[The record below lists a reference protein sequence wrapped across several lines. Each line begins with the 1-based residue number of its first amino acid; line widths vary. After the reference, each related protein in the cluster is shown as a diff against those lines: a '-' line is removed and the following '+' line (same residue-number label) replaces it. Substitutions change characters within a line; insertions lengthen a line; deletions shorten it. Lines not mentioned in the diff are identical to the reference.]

1 MKKVLGIIGS
11 PRKLGNSEVLI
22 KEISRNV
29 PEPHELSLIRLNDFN
44 ILPCKGCYMCLVTG
58 NPCHLDDD
66 LPVIKEAVL
75 SADAFIVAAPAYLLG
90 ANASLKRVL
99 DRIMGFNEN
108 KEFKQWGK
116 PSIGIA
122 IAGMKGKEGY
132 TKLNIESFLKI
143 LLTDIKRSDIL
154 YGALP
159 GEIFMNEENKK
170 TAAELGSALFK
181 PAPEITGPRCLLCG
195 GDTFRFLGDNR
206 LQCMLCSNSG
216 TFSMEKGEPVLS
228 IQKSGHDIFLS
239 EGDSTQHAN
248 WLTGMKG
255 SFKDHKK
262 KLKVITQSYAEEGL
276 WVLPPSKK
284 TGE

>member
-11 PRKLGNSEVLI
+11 PRKLGNCEVLI
-22 KEISRNV
+22 KEISRNI
-29 PEPHELSLIRLNDFN
+29 PEPHKLTLIRLNDFN
-44 ILPCKGCYMCLVTG
+44 ILPCKGCYRCLATDK
-58 NPCHLDDD
+58 PCYFDDD
-66 LPVIKEAVL
+66 LPVIKDAIL
-75 SADAFIVAAPAYLLG
+75 DTDAFIVAAPAYLLG

-99 DRIMGFNEN
+99 DRILGFHEN
-108 KEFKQWGK
+108 QEYRQWGK
-116 PSIGIA
+116 PSIGVA

-143 LLTDIKRSDIL
+143 LLTDIKKSDIL

-170 TAAELGSALFK
+170 AAAEYGAALFK
-181 PAPEITGPRCLLCG
+181 PAPEITGPRCRLCG

-239 EGDSTQHAN
+239 EGDATQHAN
-248 WLTGMKG
+248 FLTGMKG
-255 SFKDHKK
+255 TFKDLKK
-262 KLKVITQSYAEEGL
+262 KLKVVTKSYAEEGT
-276 WVLPPSKK
+276 WITPKS
-284 TGE
+284 GE